1 MWTQIKHRK
10 RVEPQR
16 EETLKIQKKWLSLCK
31 FSPNIQTEWSSQ
43 VGLPYSR
50 EQILLFMFSNWL
62 ISSAIPLFFVFRCL
76 GWASPLSTS
85 FCYFTLRPIWTLGS
99 SFLCLR
105 VLYKLFSLSLSSSR
119 INPLPEPLCHASVII
134 SIFHI
139 KCSQSSCAEFFFS
152 CFNHQTGG
160 NSLWPS
166 ICIKMHRWA
175 IVPSSFT

>member
-50 EQILLFMFSNWL
+50 EQILLFMFQIGLLVLQSHYFL
-62 ISSAIPLFFVFRCL
+62 FSVALAGLARFPLRSVISHYVPFELLVHHFYVWECF
-76 GWASPLSTS
+76 
-85 FCYFTLRPIWTLGS
+85 
-99 SFLCLR
+99 
-105 VLYKLFSLSLSSSR
+105 KLFSLSLSSSR